1 MSRAVSTETA
11 TGLSTLFA
19 LPAKGLAKRK
29 PRTPILT
36 LRLSEEER
44 ARLEQDAAGTT
55 LSAYARS
62 KLFEGAKPLRRRAP
76 AASVEDRAALTRA
89 LAMLGRSTEVA
100 ALKAMTKAVS
110 DGRVQVSP
118 DTERALLEACATIDA
133 IRKELIAALGLK
145 PE

>member
-19 LPAKGLAKRK
+19 LPAIGAAEKK
-29 PRTPILT
+29 PRPPILT
-36 LRLSEEER
+36 LRLSDAER
-44 ARLEQDAAGTT
+44 ARLEQDAAGIT

-62 KLFEGAKPLRRRAP
+62 KLFDGAKPLRRRTP
-76 AASVEDRAALTRA
+76 TASVEDGEALTRA
-89 LAMLGRSTEVA
+89 LTMLGRSTEVA

-110 DGRVQVSP
+110 NSRVQVSP
-118 DTERALLEACATIDA
+118 ETERALLEACATIDA
-133 IRKELIAALGLK
+133 IRKDLIAALGLK